1 MGFQLVSTVGSL
13 DEGIAGRGGC
23 CSCFS
28 MLGWPWWM
36 LQLLQYAWVAM
47 VAFRMRLLINV
58 IGFLILWDITWL
70 LGAGDTGGCVKSDVV
85 GVFDT
90 GCSYRILKHQCM
102 ILEYTEQC
110 GV

>member
-1 MGFQLVSTVGSL
+1 VCVCEVSS
-13 DEGIAGRGGC
+13 
-23 CSCFS
+23 
-28 MLGWPWWM
+28 
-36 LQLLQYAWVAM
+36 
-47 VAFRMRLLINV
+47 
-58 IGFLILWDITWL
+58 
-70 LGAGDTGGCVKSDVV
+70 DTGGCVKSDVV